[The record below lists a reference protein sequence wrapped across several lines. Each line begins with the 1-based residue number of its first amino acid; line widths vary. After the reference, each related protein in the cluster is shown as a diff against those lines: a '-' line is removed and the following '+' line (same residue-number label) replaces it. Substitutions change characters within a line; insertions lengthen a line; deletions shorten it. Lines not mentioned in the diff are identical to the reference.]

1 MQGKLTVSNTI
12 ILRDNCKETGKTMK
26 KSIEFKVK
34 PDWDEIEKVRN
45 ESADFLQS
53 HKLSDN
59 AIHSLSMIISELIE
73 NGLKYGDFKTGDNK
87 VGVII
92 NVANHTVTV
101 EVVNPVDESAY
112 EHLSKLDK
120 TIQWIRG
127 YQDPFEAYIERI
139 KEVSK
144 KPLHDMESGIGLV
157 RIAYEGSG
165 LLDFFVAENSMLN
178 VSAVSNIEREDR
190 ITS

>member
-1 MQGKLTVSNTI
+1 MN
-12 ILRDNCKETGKTMK
+12 
-26 KSIEFKVK
+26 KSIEFDVK

-53 HKLSDN
+53 HELSDDT
-59 AIHSLSMIISELIE
+59 IHSLSMIISELIE
-73 NGLKYGDFKTGDNK
+73 NGLKYGDFKTEGNK
-87 VGVII
+87 VVVII
-92 NVANHTVTV
+92 NVATNMITV
-101 EVVNPVDESAY
+101 EVLNPVDESAY

-157 RIAYEGSG
+157 RIAYEGNA
-165 LLDFFVAENSMLN
+165 LLDFFVAENNMLN
-178 VSAVSNIEREDR
+178 VSVVSNLEKGDR
-190 ITS
+190 VSS